1 MARKTLPAA
10 ELLGWL
16 NSEIATQTECDDC
29 RFTSV
34 TRLLEKDDDGCN
46 WSSAN
51 FRCSGR
57 PVEPCRTVANAILA
71 NARSRFDL
79 GDD

>member
-1 MARKTLPAA
+1 MNRETLPDA

-16 NSEIATQTECDDC
+16 NSEIATHSGCDDC

-34 TRLLEKDDDGCN
+34 TRLLENDDDGCN

-51 FRCSGR
+51 LRCSGG
-57 PVEPCRTVANAILA
+57 PVDPCRTVANAVLA
-71 NARSRFDL
+71 NARSHFNL
-79 GDD
+79 GDA